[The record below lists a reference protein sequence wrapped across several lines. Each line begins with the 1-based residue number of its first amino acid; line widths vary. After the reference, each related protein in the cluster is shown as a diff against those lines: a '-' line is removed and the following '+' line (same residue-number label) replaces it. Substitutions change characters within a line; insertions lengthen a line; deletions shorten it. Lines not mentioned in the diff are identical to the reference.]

1 MATDIIL
8 SDGNC
13 ITLPETPKVDE
24 EFSSWMDQ
32 GDGYTPVVK
41 LTIKQ
46 KLPSGVYRVIVHQDD
61 YKIVPVELN
70 TDQLYPFSEGFINT
84 VLTEVEKFWSKADMY
99 EANQLVHKRGL
110 LLCGPAG
117 CGKTS
122 LIALLIKQLIE
133 KDGLVFLAR
142 NAEDFG
148 LMIEAMKF
156 IVREIEPDRPII
168 SVIEDVDK
176 IIDTLGSDSDLLTFM
191 DGGLSIDHH
200 MIILTSNDTSC
211 LSEAL
216 LRPSRI
222 DMRYEIPKPNKAIR
236 KEFFIKKGLPEE
248 LANDYANLTTNMSL
262 ADLKEVFIGT
272 QILDKPIDIII
283 SQLRNPH
290 TNKDYLNTNKKVKI

>member
-1 MATDIIL
+1 MATDIIINGE
-8 SDGNC
+8 S
-13 ITLPETPKVDE
+13 ITLPEPPRTNE

-41 LTIKQ
+41 LTIRP
-46 KLPSGVYRVIVHQDD
+46 KLPSGVYRVVIHQDD

-99 EANQLVHKRGL
+99 EANRLVHKRGL

-122 LIALLIKQLIE
+122 LIALLIKQLVE

-156 IVREIEPDRPII
+156 IIREIEPDRPII

-176 IIDTLGSDSDLLTFM
+176 IIDALGSDSDLLTFM

-200 MIILTSNDTSC
+200 MIILTSNDTTC
-211 LSEAL
+211 LSDAL

-222 DMRYEIPKPNKAIR
+222 DMRYEIPKPTKAIR
-236 KEFFIKKGLPEE
+236 KEFFVKKGLSEE
-248 LANDYANLTTNMSL
+248 TAIQYADLTNNMSL

-272 QILDKPIDIII
+272 QILDKPIDTIIT
-283 SQLRNPH
+283 QLRNPH
-290 TNKDYLNTNKKVKI
+290 TNKDYLNTTKKVNI

>member
-1 MATDIIL
+1 MATDIIINEEPI
-8 SDGNC
+8 S
-13 ITLPETPKVDE
+13 LPDRPNVNN

-41 LTIKQ
+41 LTVKS
-46 KLPSGVYRVIVHQDD
+46 KLPAGLYKVIVSNDN
-61 YKIVPVELN
+61 YKVVPIELN
-70 TDQLYPFSEGFINT
+70 TDQLYSFSEGFINT
-84 VLTEVEKFWSKADMY
+84 ILTEVEKFWNKADVY
-99 EANQLVHKRGL
+99 KENNLVHKRGL

-122 LIALLIKQLIE
+122 LIALLMKQLIE
-133 KDGLVFLAR
+133 KDGLIFLAR
-142 NAEDFG
+142 NAEDFT
-148 LMIEAMKF
+148 LMIEAIKF

-176 IIDTLGSDSDLLTFM
+176 LIDTLGSDADLLTFM

-200 MIILTSNDTSC
+200 MIILTSNDTTC
-211 LSEAL
+211 LSDAL

-222 DMRYEIPKPNKAIR
+222 DMRYEVPKPTKTIR
-236 KEFFIKKGLPEE
+236 KEFFIKKGLSEE
-248 LANDYANLTTNMSL
+248 VANEYANLTSGMSL

-272 QILDKPIDIII
+272 QILEKPVDTIIT
-283 SQLRNPH
+283 QLRNPH